1 MKTSL
6 NNKDVLSLQDLS
18 SEEILSILRLSGNL
32 KNELMSGDG
41 EKASQL
47 LKGKVL
53 GMIFQKPST
62 RTRVSFETGIFH
74 LGGNALYLSTNDMQ
88 LSRGESIEDT
98 GRTLS
103 LYVNCIVARVYEH
116 ADLQLLADSA
126 SIPVINGLSDT
137 FHPCQ
142 ILADLLTIQ
151 EHKKKMKGLNLAWIG
166 DGNNVC
172 NDLLLGCAK
181 TGINMTAACPHGY
194 EPLEQIVRLA
204 KEEEQKTG
212 AEITI
217 IDDPLQ
223 ATKDADII
231 VTDTFLSIGKDQ
243 EKTTREEAFLP
254 RYQVNSDLLKNA
266 KRDVIFMHCLPA
278 KRGQEV
284 TSEVIDGSSSVI
296 WDEAENRL
304 HVQKALMCMLML
316 RRERNNVLNRYKQQ
330 TLILLWQSNQK

>member
-6 NNKDVLSLQDLS
+6 NNKDILSLQDLS
-18 SEEILSILRLSGNL
+18 SEEIFSILRLSGDL
-32 KNELMSGDG
+32 KNELKNGDG

-62 RTRVSFETGIFH
+62 RTRVSFETGIFQ

-103 LYVNCIVARVYEH
+103 LYVNCIIARVYEH
-116 ADLQLLADSA
+116 ADLQILANSA
-126 SIPVINGLSDT
+126 SIPVINGLSNT

-181 TGINMTAACPHGY
+181 TGINMMAACPHGY

-212 AEITI
+212 VEITI
-217 IDDPLQ
+217 TDDPLQ

-284 TSEVIDGSSSVI
+284 TSEVIDGSASVI

-316 RRERNNVLNRYKQQ
+316 KKRK
-330 TLILLWQSNQK
+330 K